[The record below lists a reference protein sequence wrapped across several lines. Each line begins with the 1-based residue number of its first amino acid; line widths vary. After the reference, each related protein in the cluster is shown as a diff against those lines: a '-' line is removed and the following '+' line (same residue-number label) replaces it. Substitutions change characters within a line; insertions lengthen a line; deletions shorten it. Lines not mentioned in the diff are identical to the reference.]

1 MRRWAALLVLT
12 LATLHI
18 AANSLWLSR
27 DEGVQYTDAAFHY
40 SQVAE
45 RHHALQV
52 GAAALEEH
60 SQADEN
66 QRYGSFYY
74 LVATA
79 VSLLTGPR
87 PGALLTGLSLLLWP
101 MLLFGAFRLGFEL
114 GHPDRRQST
123 GLLTAAIASLLPGL
137 FNYSR
142 VLVLDLPVT
151 VAVCWSMAL
160 LLQGMREG
168 EEQRRR
174 RVWLG
179 AGLAAALGLGI
190 KINVLA
196 FLAGPLWVVLSP
208 SLARA
213 WREDRRRFGKGAAA
227 VVGLGALLAGWL
239 LLGSRSKAIV
249 ETLRDSTWPGKLIGY
264 AADGALRDYPGHYL
278 AALRSHSWEIV
289 YYTTLQSFT
298 PALLLVTLGA
308 VLWFFARKRG
318 CVEPSARVQRDLV
331 FWALAIPF
339 FGVVFVLRDIYDERY
354 LLPLLPLCAAL
365 VAIAVLDIRKRGLR
379 RGAVLA
385 LLLGGALNFA
395 AISFDALPGL
405 RPLACTSISGWAP
418 ESRVGSGLW
427 LCALYPNYSFMDRA
441 STPTTGGSDAP
452 LAGQNADHVLAR
464 MESILRPSRAEI
476 GRPLRVVFLD
486 DLYGL
491 FYRTFDRALSASD
504 QAGDDRAALFRQEDL
519 LLLSKCTDRRW
530 LTAMFESIEGV
541 EATIDAADVVIMRS
555 GTPDAS
561 PDSGLRG
568 RRCLVFW
575 SQQHNWRQMG
585 TIDLVDGT
593 SVEMYQRRPR

>member
-18 AANSLWLSR
+18 AANSLWLSW

-45 RHHALQV
+45 RHQALQA
-52 GAAALEEH
+52 GAAALEER
-60 SQADEN
+60 SLTDEN

-79 VSLLTGPR
+79 ISLVTGPR
-87 PGALLTGLSLLLWP
+87 PGALLTGLSVLLWP
-101 MLLFGAFRLGFEL
+101 MLLFGAYRLGFEL
-114 GHPDRRQST
+114 GHPERREVT
-123 GLLTAAIASLLPGL
+123 GLLTAAVASLLPGL

-151 VAVCWSMAL
+151 IAVCWSLAL
-160 LLQGMREG
+160 LLQSMREDDG
-168 EEQRRR
+168 RRR
-174 RVWLG
+174 TRARAG
-179 AGLAAALGLGI
+179 ATLALVLGLAI
-190 KINVLA
+190 KVNVLA
-196 FLAGPLWVVLSP
+196 FLAGPLWVALRP

-213 WREDRRRFGKGAAA
+213 WREDRRAFGKGAAA
-227 VVGLGALLAGWL
+227 LAGLGGLLAGWL
-239 LLGSRSKAIV
+239 LLGSRSEAII

-264 AADGALRDYPGHYL
+264 AADGALGDYPAHYL
-278 AALRSHSWEIV
+278 AALRSHSWEII
-289 YYTTLQSFT
+289 YYTSLQSFT

-308 VLWFFARKRG
+308 LVWFFARERG
-318 CVEPSARVQRDLV
+318 CVEPAARAQRDLV
-331 FWALAIPF
+331 FWALAIPT

-365 VAIAVLDIRKRGLR
+365 VAIATLDIPKRVLR
-379 RGAVLA
+379 RGAVA
-385 LLLGGALNFA
+385 TLLLAGTINFA

-405 RPLACTSISGWAP
+405 RPLACASVSGWAP
-418 ESRVGSGLW
+418 ESRVGSELW
-427 LCALYPNYSFMDRA
+427 LCALYPEYSFMDRR
-441 STPTTGGSDAP
+441 STPTTSDDSAP
-452 LAGQNADHVLAR
+452 LAGHNADRVLAR
-464 MESILRPSRAEI
+464 METILRPTRSEF
-476 GRPLRVVFLD
+476 GRPLRLVFLD

-491 FYRTFDRALSASD
+491 FYRTFDRALSTSGRPD
-504 QAGDDRAALFRQEDL
+504 TDSPTLFRQEDL

-530 LTAMFESIEGV
+530 LTAMFESLEGI
-541 EATIDAADVVIMRS
+541 EATIDAADVVVMRY
-555 GTPDAS
+555 GTPDGAR
-561 PDSGLRG
+561 DSSLRG

-575 SQQHNWRQMG
+575 SQQHNWRHTG